1 MTGGLFMG
9 YKTTKPTSIIHITGE
24 AGEKLME
31 ALQKNAVLLILK
43 KQLNKLEK
51 NFEKKVFT
59 AKQ

>member
-31 ALQKNAVLLILK
+31 ALQKKRGTFDPK
-43 KQLNKLEK
+43 KA
-51 NFEKKVFT
+51 T
-59 AKQ
+59 KQARKELRKEGFYC